1 MRKPRYI
8 WAGLLLA
15 AAVVLLLIARPSDPW
30 RHTPDGKPDPLAMVQ
45 DVIAR
50 EYIGEVDLPRLQ
62 RRAIE
67 AMVAQLDDPYTQ
79 YIPPEQA
86 RRVSQRVAGSV
97 TGTGLV
103 TVRTG
108 LAKGQRVVLI
118 QGAMP
123 DSPASKA
130 NLVGRVLLTVDS
142 TDVATMS
149 DTELARALS
158 PSAGDE
164 VELLLDAGDSDGQ
177 LVTLRS
183 DTFPVDTASG
193 LYRSAQGAYVTRAS
207 DGLSPSVTGISPG
220 VHVVRI
226 SEFCPETP
234 DKLAALLE
242 QTKDLHGLIL
252 DLRCNPGG
260 GLEEGV
266 RVCDLFMD
274 AGPIVTVED
283 RDGDT
288 KQYAAH
294 KTGRYGSLPMV
305 VLIDDETASAAEL
318 VAGAL
323 QANGRAVIVGAPSV
337 GKGSVQTLHTL
348 PNGLGLLNLTTSRF
362 YVDPKYRIQRTA
374 QHRGGISPDLPMGT
388 DAATCERLRQARRW
402 GKVPAT
408 QPAHRTSPTAGV
420 RDRIRA
426 RCDQD
431 AMLIRAA
438 RILSQPDQW
447 QGMIDQATQTRN
459 RSRRKP

>member
-15 AAVVLLLIARPSDPW
+15 AAVVLLLIARPSEPW

-50 EYIGEVDLPRLQ
+50 EYIEEVDLSQLQ

-86 RRVSQRVAGSV
+86 KRVSARVAGSV

-103 TVRTG
+103 TERTG
-108 LAKGQRVVLI
+108 LVKGPRVVLI
-118 QGAMP
+118 RGAMP
-123 DSPASKA
+123 DSPASEA
-130 NLVGRVLLTVDS
+130 DLIGRVLLTVDS

-158 PSAGDE
+158 PPAGDE

-193 LYRSAQGAYVTRAS
+193 LYRNAKGAYITRVS
-207 DGLSPSVTGISPG
+207 EGLSPAITGISPG
-220 VHVVRI
+220 VHVIRI

-234 DKLAALLE
+234 DELATLLE
-242 QTKDLHGLIL
+242 QTEGLEGLVL

-260 GLEEGV
+260 GLTEGV
-266 RVCDLFMD
+266 EVCDLFMD
-274 AGPIVTVED
+274 SGTIVTVED
-283 RDGDT
+283 RDGET
-288 KQYAAH
+288 KRYSAH
-294 KTGRYGSLPMV
+294 KTGPYGLLPIV
-305 VLIDDETASAAEL
+305 VLIDEETASAAEL

-323 QANGRAVIVGAPSV
+323 QSRGRAVIVGAPSI

-348 PNGLGLLNLTTSRF
+348 PNDMGLLNLTTSRF
-362 YVDPKYRIQRTA
+362 YVDPEHRIQRTE
-374 QHRGGISPDLPMGT
+374 QHRGGIAPDLSMAT
-388 DAATCERLRQARRW
+388 DAKEREQFRRARRW
-402 GKVPAT
+402 SKLPAT
-408 QPAHRTSPTAGV
+408 PLSTSQPTGRTYP
-420 RDRIRA
+420 

-431 AMLIRAA
+431 AMLIRSA
-438 RILSQPDQW
+438 RLLSQPRQW
-447 QGMIDQATQTRN
+447 QRMIDQATQKRN
-459 RSRRKP
+459 RSRREP